1 MKLSA
6 IIAPLIA
13 AGVPGEV
20 ILATV
25 RAFEDQQ
32 FDALEKRRESDR
44 KRQSEK
50 RSRDV
55 TLRHSD
61 RLLVARGEDN
71 SSTSETPKKEKKE
84 KKEHSPSAQRGVR
97 IPDDFS
103 PDIMAAISE
112 GLSRAE
118 AEREARTFCD
128 YWRARPGKEALKLDW
143 PATWRIWFRKRVA
156 EPPQQR
162 STPPPIRET
171 VGSLS
176 RKQLFER
183 QDNAPDD
190 TTGRVVQIDSRR
202 LEEGPG
208 SPRSFAV
215 SGNLLGRF

>member
-6 IIAPLIA
+6 ILAPLIA
-13 AGVPGEV
+13 AGVSGDV

-25 RAFEDQQ
+25 RAFEDERA
-32 FDALEKRRESDR
+32 DLLEKRRESDR
-44 KRQSEK
+44 LRQAAK
-50 RSRDV
+50 KSRDSREPS
-55 TLRHSD
+55 TKSRD
-61 RLLVARGEDN
+61 RLLVTRGEDN
-71 SSTSETPKKEKKE
+71 SSTSEIPKKEKKE
-84 KKEHSPSAQRGVR
+84 PSPSAQRGVR

-103 PDIMAAISE
+103 PDIQAAISE

-156 EPPQQR
+156 EPPQQC